1 MKTILVIDDDCTL
14 LDAIAEVLSYEGYEV
29 LTASSGDE
37 GLFLAQERC
46 PSIIICDWMIP
57 KLKGHDLYK
66 ALQADY
72 RTASIPYLLISG
84 YSDTHMIQRLTGIIP
99 ERIFSKPF
107 DIPRLL
113 TTVKQITSLSVN

>member
-1 MKTILVIDDDCTL
+1 MTTILVIDDDDIL
-14 LDAIAEVLSYEGYEV
+14 LDAIAEVLSYEGYDI

-37 GLFLAQERC
+37 GLLLAQQQC

-57 KLKGHDLYK
+57 KLKGYDVFK

-84 YSDTHMIQRLTGIIP
+84 YSDIVTIQRLTGIVP

-113 TTVKQITSLSVN
+113 ATVKQITSLSVN